1 MAPNILLLLPMRRG
15 LSPLP
20 LNLGGFVSAST
31 SGELPRLGYIGHA
44 LHLVLVQHFL
54 SRHSFW
60 MILHG
65 TQTCCEKP
73 MPTEWPCEGD
83 VDNSS
88 SWAQLWSHPS
98 SGAQTERSLQ
108 MIAAS
113 SSSSLLSWA
122 PDTVEQ
128 QQAFPLSAVQTLPTE
143 LGSIIKGLLFYT
155 IKLRV
160 VCYTTWRTRIA
171 SF

>member
-1 MAPNILLLLPMRRG
+1 MEPRHAVR
-15 LSPLP
+15 SPYP
-20 LNLGGFVSAST
+20 QN
-31 SGELPRLGYIGHA
+31 GHA
-44 LHLVLVQHFL
+44 KVMWTIIPVEP
-54 SRHSFW
+54 SFEV
-60 MILHG
+60 IPAQV
-65 TQTCCEKP
+65 QTC
-73 MPTEWPCEGD
+73 
-83 VDNSS
+83 
-88 SWAQLWSHPS
+88 
-98 SGAQTERSLQ
+98 ERSLQ
-108 MIAAS
+108 MIAAC

-128 QQAFPLSAVQTLPTE
+128 QEAFPLSAVQTLPTE

>member
-98 SGAQTERSLQ
+98 SGAHTWEKPSDDSSLQQFQSAQLGPRHRGAATSIPTERR
-108 MIAAS
+108 
-113 SSSSLLSWA
+113 
-122 PDTVEQ
+122 PN
-128 QQAFPLSAVQTLPTE
+128 PTHRTGE
-143 LGSIIKGLLFYT
+143 HYK
-155 IKLRV
+155 RV
-160 VCYTTWRTRIA
+160 VVLHH
-171 SF
+171 